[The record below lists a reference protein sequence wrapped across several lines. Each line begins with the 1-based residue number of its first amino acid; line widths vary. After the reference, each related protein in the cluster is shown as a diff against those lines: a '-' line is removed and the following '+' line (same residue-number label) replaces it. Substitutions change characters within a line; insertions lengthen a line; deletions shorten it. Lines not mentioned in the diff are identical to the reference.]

1 MHNII
6 NKNTQVQV
14 QQHVQNIP
22 TTFIQNHGHQ
32 LEFMYTNAPIV
43 SKSCTETINI
53 MYRNHLTIVCTE
65 NTNIQIGLCSPL
77 PPLFLWPRYGVRLEY

>member
-22 TTFIQNHGHQ
+22 TTFIQNNGHQ
-32 LEFMYTNAPIV
+32 LELYRNAPIV

-77 PPLFLWPRYGVRLEY
+77 PPCSYGPAMVYA